1 MNKPIDAFSLYK
13 EMVKEMHECGFDTSS
28 MWPAYLMGELRKARA
43 RIKELEQ
50 QTGDI

>member
-1 MNKPIDAFSLYK
+1 MNEPIDAFKLYK
-13 EMVKEMHECGFDTSS
+13 EMIKEMHESGLDTQG

-50 QTGDI
+50 KTGDI